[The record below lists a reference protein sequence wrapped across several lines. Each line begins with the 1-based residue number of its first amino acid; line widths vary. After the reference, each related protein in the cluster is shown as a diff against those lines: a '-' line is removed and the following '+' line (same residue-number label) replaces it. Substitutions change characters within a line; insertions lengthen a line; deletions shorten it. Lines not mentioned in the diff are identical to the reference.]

1 MKRPNYRRQA
11 SIVPDSNWRRRI
23 STGEREVVRE
33 VVECAERTEA
43 VIGVAEDKKLAKE
56 VVKGHFE
63 E

>member
-1 MKRPNYRRQA
+1 
-11 SIVPDSNWRRRI
+11 
-23 STGEREVVRE
+23 VRE